1 MMRRWVTMRAQPI
14 DGADMSFSKGERD
27 HYRRCCHLIK
37 SRALDVVRQ
46 AVNNNPLL
54 QGLLGSL
61 IPDNSRI
68 SAIVNNV
75 ILQQRQADHS
85 LSGQDRVGG
94 GGPIRRKKQ
103 KPASSIVQL

>member
-1 MMRRWVTMRAQPI
+1 MMRSWVTMRAQPI
-14 DGADMSFSKGERD
+14 GGADMSFSKGERD

-54 QGLLGSL
+54 QGFLGSL
-61 IPDNSRI
+61 ILENSLI

-75 ILQQRQADHS
+75 ILQQRQADNS
-85 LSGQDRVGG
+85 LRGQGRVRGG
-94 GGPIRRKKQ
+94 WPICRKNR